1 MNRPPQQCQLCAR
14 LTAYTAT
21 VGEDRVRVCG
31 VCLDR
36 IEREHDATDKSSG
49 LMLQRVDGTTEGT

>member
-1 MNRPPQQCQLCAR
+1 
-14 LTAYTAT
+14 LTAYATT

-36 IEREHDATDKSSG
+36 IEREHDAVDKSSG